1 MTSPSN
7 LETDSS
13 SYASVLA
20 GVKRMREMFES
31 DQVSDGNSASILK
44 RDVDVDESTAKGSN
58 DDKNNDYGSIK
69 EVEITDKV
77 TDQSPKGNTNTN
89 TDVASRGGANSYR
102 NPPPMSTTYTR
113 IQVSPSQKGNPLLVD
128 SHLKTTAWE
137 YNSTIV
143 SDYVINPK
151 LQFLFLSLKYHKLHP
166 EYLWQRI
173 KKLNKGSTNS
183 SILSADD
190 SLRILLVVVDV
201 DSHQEIIR
209 NLSNFCVRQDL
220 SMVLAWTFEEAGNY
234 IYHAKKQEL
243 SATRQT
249 TSIKRAREEDYESRI
264 RDTLVSIRAI
274 NKTDSVNLLGNFKSF
289 ENIVQESVK
298 VGGDLGK
305 VHGFGNRKID
315 NMRQV
320 FSEPFIYNREYVTK

>member
-7 LETDSS
+7 LETDLS

-20 GVKRMREMFES
+20 GVKRMRERFES
-31 DQVSDGNSASILK
+31 DQVSDGNSESILE
-44 RDVDVDESTAKGSN
+44 RDVVVDEGTTSRSN
-58 DDKNNDYGSIK
+58 DDKNNDGSFRK
-69 EVEITDKV
+69 DLEMNDKA

-89 TDVASRGGANSYR
+89 MNVASRAGPSTYR
-102 NPPPMSTTYTR
+102 NPAPVSSTYSR

-143 SDYVINPK
+143 SDYVVNPK

-209 NLSNFCVRQDL
+209 NLLNFCVRQDL
-220 SMVLAWTFEEAGNY
+220 SMVLAWSFEEAGNY

-264 RDTLVSIRAI
+264 RDTLVSIRAV
-274 NKTDSVNLLGNFKSF
+274 NKTDLVNLLGNFKSF
-289 ENIVQESVK
+289 KNIVQESVK
-298 VGGDLGK
+298 VGGDLSK

-320 FSEPFIYNREYVTK
+320 FLEPFIYNKEYVAK